1 MAIQLTEGSDGH
13 IAETALPVYRAIQ
26 ELCGDNAE
34 LREKIFDAI
43 EAAEEIYSKAY
54 GSGPSGLEI
63 NSGIALSNLN
73 KLSMPDGRK
82 VMGLMLS
89 AKFAPLHVNDFKDPT
104 IDAHV
109 WVLEINSDGKI
120 IAFSELPY
128 REVLNGAAG
137 IQ

>member
-1 MAIQLTEGSDGH
+1 MAITLTEGSKEH

-26 ELCGDNAE
+26 ELCGDNEE
-34 LREKIFDAI
+34 LREKIFDAV
-43 EAAEEIYSKAY
+43 EAAEEIYTKAY
-54 GSGPSGLEI
+54 GSGARGLEI

-73 KLSMPDGRK
+73 KLRMPDGRI

-89 AKFAPLHVNDFKDPT
+89 AKFAPSHVTDFKDPS

-109 WVLEINSDGKI
+109 WVLEINSDGNI